1 MMCTLYKSINKC
13 LKFLGGLSLLS
24 GIGLGLLGIIN
35 LIFNGINEQDVT
47 YVGYGIE
54 YLLYVSIL
62 ITYGLMTLNIFVK
75 DVKEK

>member
-1 MMCTLYKSINKC
+1 MCTLYKSINKF
-13 LKFLGGLSLLS
+13 LKFLGAISLLS
-24 GIGLGLLGIIN
+24 GVGFGLFGIIS

-54 YLLYVSIL
+54 YLLYVTIL
-62 ITYGLMTLNIFVK
+62 ITYGLMTINIFVE